1 MTVKHP
7 GRDERDATDVDLEA
21 INASPLYA
29 MYSVY
34 ATCTPLSAIDETLD
48 RAEQDLEATGVTVR
62 GFYDVGGFRAD
73 ADLMV
78 WTLASDP
85 RDLLARYP
93 PFRQSSL
100 GQYVEPV
107 WSVMGVHRPAEFNRT
122 HVPSCFAGFAPRPW
136 LTVYPF
142 VRSYDWYVLDDE
154 HRSKMLYEHGMAGR
168 EYPDVVASTLSSF
181 ALGDYEW
188 ILAFEADELHRL
200 TDAMRHQRGVEAR
213 LHVREETP
221 FYTGPRVSLSPA
233 SPSSSDRTRPTQLPE
248 SLSESGPWAWRA
260 RRRSSGTGW
269 RGYG

>member
-1 MTVKHP
+1 MTKHP

-29 MYSVY
+29 MYSVF
-34 ATCTPLSAIDETLD
+34 ATAAPLAADD
-48 RAEQDLEATGVTVR
+48 AELSGLQGELEATGAELR
-62 GFYDVGGFRAD
+62 GFYDVGGLRAD

-85 RDLLARYP
+85 QTLQAGYHAIRRSALGGYLEPIWSALA
-93 PFRQSSL
+93 
-100 GQYVEPV
+100 
-107 WSVMGVHRPAEFNRT
+107 MHRPAEFNRT

-142 VRSYDWYVLDDE
+142 VRSYDWYVLDQE
-154 HRSKMLYEHGMAGR
+154 HRSKMLLEHGIAGR
-168 EYPDVVASTLSSF
+168 AFPEVVASTLSAF

-188 ILAFEADELHRL
+188 ILAFEADELHSL

-221 FYTGPRVSLSPA
+221 FFTGQRVELAEWIGRQPRS
-233 SPSSSDRTRPTQLPE
+233 
-248 SLSESGPWAWRA
+248 
-260 RRRSSGTGW
+260 
-269 RGYG
+269 

>member
-1 MTVKHP
+1 MVKHP
-7 GRDERDATDVDLEA
+7 GRDERDQQDVDLEA
-21 INASPLYA
+21 INAQPLYA
-29 MYSVY
+29 MYSVF
-34 ATCTPLSAIDETLD
+34 ATPTLLDATLD
-48 RAEQDLEATGVTVR
+48 ATSIEQRVVDAGVTVR
-62 GFYDVGGFRAD
+62 GWYDVGGFRAD

-78 WTLASDP
+78 WTLANDP
-85 RDLLARYP
+85 ATLQAGYHA
-93 PFRQSSL
+93 FRKTEL
-100 GQYVEPV
+100 GITLDPV

-142 VRSYDWYVLDDE
+142 VRSYDWYYLDND

-168 EYPDVVASTLSSF
+168 EYPDVIASTLSSF

-221 FYTGPRVSLSPA
+221 FFTGPRV
-233 SPSSSDRTRPTQLPE
+233 E
-248 SLSESGPWAWRA
+248 LSEWISRQPTF
-260 RRRSSGTGW
+260 S
-269 RGYG
+269 